1 MSPSGNNNLKRDYDT
16 EKKPKFE
23 QVVKIKSTPAPSRS
37 ERHFRDVESS
47 CIYIDGSLPQDWIQ
61 NKPHKLIAL

>member
-1 MSPSGNNNLKRDYDT
+1 MSPSGNNNLTRDYDT
-16 EKKPKFE
+16 EKKPKFA

-47 CIYIDGSLPQDWIQ
+47 CIYIDGSLPQDRIQ
-61 NKPHKLIAL
+61 NTVISH